1 MIEQHRFSEVQTDE
15 IKAAMRATIAYTNLI
30 FEDRSLRENLP
41 ASSQLITVRECNK
54 NAMFKARSEARS
66 HVRSGTAAVVFDP
79 FTMTAYVYEPNQ
91 PLRILRGNPNP
102 LFER

>member
-41 ASSQLITVRECNK
+41 ASGSATRTRCLKRDPRHGAMSGVERRPSCLIL
-54 NAMFKARSEARS
+54 
-66 HVRSGTAAVVFDP
+66 
-79 FTMTAYVYEPNQ
+79 
-91 PLRILRGNPNP
+91 LR
-102 LFER
+102 